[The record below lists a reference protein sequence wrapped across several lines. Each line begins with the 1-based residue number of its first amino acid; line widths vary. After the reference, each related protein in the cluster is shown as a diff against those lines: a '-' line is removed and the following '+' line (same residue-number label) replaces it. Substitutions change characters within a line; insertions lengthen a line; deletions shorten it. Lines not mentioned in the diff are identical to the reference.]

1 MAKKKNLQFAVV
13 LHDDETWASINP
25 RCQLVIVDMNVVSPP
40 GEGCCYEAD
49 DDEFQKAT
57 VASWDLNW
65 LVRRELE
72 ALIGVRSLKDVEEI
86 KGWFDGEVD

>member
-1 MAKKKNLQFAVV
+1 MAKKKGLGFAVV
-13 LHDDETWASINP
+13 LNDEETWASIKEGC
-25 RCQLVIVDMNVVSPP
+25 RLVLVDMNVVSPP
-40 GEGCCYEAD
+40 GEGCMYEAD
-49 DDEFQKAT
+49 DDEFQKAV

-86 KGWFDGEVD
+86 KGWFDETD